1 MERALTLVVLTTT
14 LAALFLTGT
23 DACDNIPSLTWNMT
37 CSMACKTPQL
47 FDVCKET
54 LKDEPYISAM
64 TVYASVAAKRA
75 TKAYDDTVYK
85 MADIVATGVP
95 GEERDAY
102 LSCTN
107 RYATARI
114 QMEAAIAD
122 MDGCHF
128 ERTTQEYDE
137 AVAAVKTCGEKL
149 KAGWPL
155 VAAVAADLDVTT
167 VAANLGALVIARS
180 SSKKP

>member
-1 MERALTLVVLTTT
+1 MERTMTIVVLTTT
-14 LAALFLTGT
+14 LAALFAASN
-23 DACDNIPSLTWNMT
+23 ACDNIPSLTWNMT

-54 LKDEPYISAM
+54 LKDAPYISAM

-114 QMEAAIAD
+114 QMEAAMTD
-122 MDGCHF
+122 MDACNF
-128 ERTTQEYDE
+128 ARTTQEYDE
-137 AVAAVKTCGEKL
+137 AVVAVKTCGEKL

-155 VAAVAADLDVTT
+155 VAAIAADLNVTT
-167 VAANLGALVIARS
+167 VAANLGALVISRS
-180 SSKKP
+180 SSKKL